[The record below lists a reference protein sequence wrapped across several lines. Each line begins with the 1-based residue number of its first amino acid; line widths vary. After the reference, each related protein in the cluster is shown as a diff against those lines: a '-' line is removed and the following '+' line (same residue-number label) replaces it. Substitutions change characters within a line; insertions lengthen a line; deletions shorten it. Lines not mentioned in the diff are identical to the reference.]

1 MLEAG
6 NKPEG
11 LKGLRVLVAED
22 EFAIAMFL
30 VDYLEL
36 KGRRW
41 WDRPVT
47 CRRWG
52 VWSMRT
58 PSMSP
63 CWTSTWG

>member
-36 KGRRW
+36 EGRTG
-41 WDRPVT
+41 DRP
-47 CRRWG
+47 CR
-52 VWSMRT
+52 
-58 PSMSP
+58 
-63 CWTSTWG
+63 